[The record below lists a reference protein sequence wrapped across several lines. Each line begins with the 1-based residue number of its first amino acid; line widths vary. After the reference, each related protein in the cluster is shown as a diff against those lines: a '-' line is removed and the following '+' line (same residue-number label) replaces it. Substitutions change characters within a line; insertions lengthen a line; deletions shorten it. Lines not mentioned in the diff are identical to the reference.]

1 MSKRKRQVR
10 KPEHKGQPF
19 PVWMTQ
25 TTDSTHRQLPRYPGG
40 ESLRVE
46 VFFLSNTS
54 ASLDMTAS
62 LGSEEVAYH
71 FPASWTWRSRVLT
84 SVCPHRCLALSV
96 WDLSQWPPCRERDN
110 CELLLINR
118 LFPEN
123 PSPPASSRTR
133 AYFVVL
139 EIIIPT
145 EWILAPR
152 RPHPRPL
159 CLL

>member
-1 MSKRKRQVR
+1 MQKA
-10 KPEHKGQPF
+10 GQGA
-19 PVWMTQ
+19 WTQ
-25 TTDSTHRQLPRYPGG
+25 RSALPSLDDSDNRLHSQAIAQISWRREPQSGG
-40 ESLRVE
+40 
-46 VFFLSNTS
+46 FFLSNTS